1 MSKTQIFLAHIGIR
15 HLRPI
20 ASADGHPADEAHL
33 PLHPG
38 GVAEDGGWSG
48 ITIVWSP
55 VTRLSSGL
63 ENILVLRNDLFGTAT
78 RVSGED

>member
-1 MSKTQIFLAHIGIR
+1 MSKTQIFLAQTGIR

-38 GVAEDGGWSG
+38 GVAEDGGWG
-48 ITIVWSP
+48 HECLVTSP
-55 VTRLSSGL
+55 LLLSSGL